1 MDTHLQQHTDT
12 ALQLLNIPV
21 RAPQTVTTTEVHF
34 KVLHQKGFFE
44 TARKVDTILSISPL
58 LHEDPSTC
66 SHSISVTLQHPQ
78 ENHHCKS
85 VKHPKTSFSLKNSF

>member
-12 ALQLLNIPV
+12 ALQLLNTPD

-58 LHEDPSTC
+58 LHEDPSSC

-78 ENHHCKS
+78 ENHHCNS
-85 VKHPKTSFSLKNSF
+85 VKHPQTSFSLKNSV